1 MNQPVKPADNPCVAS
16 TTTNRIATGADK
28 DDDANGDR
36 RFCGRCGSMLVDG
49 LCPSCDAPT
58 AAWSVHVRRALATP
72 TAKLVAALVVVLL
85 VLCGLLAVTWQAR
98 DRQDSRTSTLTRRLT
113 ADDHVISAL
122 SHRISELESRV
133 TGHPDVATVA
143 KRVQGSV
150 VTIDEQDGHGSGFAL
165 QAGGGHTTLV
175 TDFHVVADTWD
186 HGGRQVGVRQA
197 DRTLTG
203 TVAKVDIPDDLALV
217 TIDVELPTLE
227 RAPTKPA
234 VGDPVTVVGSP
245 LELAGTVTTGVVSA
259 YRDNAVQF
267 SAPISPGNSGGPLV
281 DRDGRVIGVARAKLV
296 ADGAEGLGF
305 AVPID
310 TVCSTVLTC

>member
-1 MNQPVKPADNPCVAS
+1 VAS
-16 TTTNRIATGADK
+16 TATKRIATGEK
-28 DDDANGDR
+28 RDDADDDR
-36 RFCGRCGSMLVDG
+36 RFCGRCGSTLVDG
-49 LCPSCDAPT
+49 RCPTCDAPAT
-58 AAWSVHVRRALATP
+58 AWAGNVRRAIAAPLATP
-72 TAKLVAALVVVLL
+72 TAKLIAALVVVLL
-85 VLCGLLAVTWQAR
+85 VLAGLLAVTWQAR
-98 DRQDSRTSTLTRRLT
+98 DRQDSRTSALTRRVT
-113 ADDHVISAL
+113 ADDNVISAL
-122 SHRISELESRV
+122 SHRISELEARV

-143 KRVQGSV
+143 KRVQASV
-150 VTIDEQDGHGSGFAL
+150 VTIDEKDGHGSGFAL

-203 TVAKVDIPDDLALV
+203 TIAKVDIPDDLALV
-217 TIDVELPTLE
+217 TVDGEMPTLE
-227 RAPTKPA
+227 RAAAKPA

-310 TVCSTVLTC
+310 TVCSTVLSC